1 MATVATERPTLP
13 VPVLEQPHWRVNF
26 RPNEYDPELIPTP
39 AECFRLVEQTSVRF
53 QGWGGYPYLS
63 NRQDGRRVRENG
75 VDAWTNSEYITGYW
89 RFYQSGQFLHLFTF
103 EERSKVHSSVQQDA
117 RRLSDGSE
125 VSGFVHFPDFLY
137 TVTEIFEFATRLCLK
152 ELYRGSLEITIELK
166 DIERFRLWS
175 PYSAQFKRYEWIS
188 HESDLGRPWSFPTAE
203 LIANSAD
210 YALDAA
216 IWFFERFGWGE
227 SDTDS
232 LRDTLRRGQR
242 DLISGR
248 WRSW

>member
-1 MATVATERPTLP
+1 MVTVATERPTLP

-26 RPNEYDPELIPTP
+26 RPGEYDPELIPTL

-53 QGWGGYPYLS
+53 RGWPYPYLS
-63 NRQDGRRVRENG
+63 YQPDERGRLANG
-75 VDAWTNSEYITGYW
+75 VAAWTDNEYATEYW

-103 EERSKVHSSVQQDA
+103 EENNPRN
-117 RRLSDGSE
+117 RRQSRTPCYIDFL
-125 VSGFVHFPDFLY
+125 DFLY

-166 DIERFRLWS
+166 DIQGFRLWS
-175 PYSAQFKRYEWIS
+175 SDPARRVRREWVS
-188 HESDLGRPWSFPTAE
+188 HESELSESWQFPSAE

-216 IWFFERFGWGE
+216 IWFFQRFGWE
-227 SDTDS
+227 DPNKDV
-232 LRDTLRRGQR
+232 LRRDQR
-242 DLISGR
+242 EMLGWRYGR
-248 WRSW
+248 